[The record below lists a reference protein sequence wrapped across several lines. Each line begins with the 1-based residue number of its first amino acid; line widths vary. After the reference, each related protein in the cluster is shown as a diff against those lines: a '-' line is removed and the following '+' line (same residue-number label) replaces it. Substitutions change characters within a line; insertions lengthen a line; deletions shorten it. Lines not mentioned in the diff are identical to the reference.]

1 MTPDEYDLD
10 SPPAHASVG
19 RRANG
24 WPGTDFSILSWAQ
37 FSTRKRAVL
46 IGVNYFGT
54 RGQLP
59 DSNVGGVARLLNQ
72 NYGYREEDIVL
83 LTDTQQRPTSQ
94 PTKKQ
99 ILLSMHWL
107 VKGSRAGDHLLFYYC
122 GLYSFPRRAI
132 LWS

>member
-1 MTPDEYDLD
+1 MLSGTP
-10 SPPAHASVG
+10 
-19 RRANG
+19 
-24 WPGTDFSILSWAQ
+24 LS
-37 FSTRKRAVL
+37 SRKKAVL

-59 DSNVGGVARLLNQ
+59 DSNVAGLACLLNQ
-72 NYGYREEDIVL
+72 NYGYREEDIIL

-107 VKGSRAGDHLLFYYC
+107 VKGARSGDHLLFYYC
-122 GLYSFPRRAI
+122 GMYLFPRRPI
-132 LWS
+132 LQS